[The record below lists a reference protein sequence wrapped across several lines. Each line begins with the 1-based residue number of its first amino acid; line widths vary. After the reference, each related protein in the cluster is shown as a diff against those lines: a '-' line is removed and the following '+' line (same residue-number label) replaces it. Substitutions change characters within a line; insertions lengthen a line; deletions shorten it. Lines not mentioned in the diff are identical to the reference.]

1 MGDFQGNPCTVFGPG
16 LEDDTHPS
24 LANPTDDCVAADGFA
39 GGVQHRF
46 PPIVLSRSMQ
56 SASFAQNACAS
67 HRLTDVKHRL
77 VRTRSRPVRRRY
89 YAEIRSTS
97 ASTP

>member
-16 LEDDTHPS
+16 LEDDAHPS
-24 LANPTDDCVAADGFA
+24 LANSTDDCVAADGFA

-46 PPIVLSRSMQ
+46 PPIVLSQSMQ
-56 SASFAQNACAS
+56 SASIVKNACAS
-67 HRLTDVKHRL
+67 HHPTDVKHRL
-77 VRTRSRPVRRRY
+77 VRIRSRPVRGRC